1 MRGKK
6 NFQDADIIKLSQ
18 MLLRRDKAL
27 TAELRVVRMY
37 ALMNN
42 EETKNLETLIEEL
55 QTLIVEVADLQDDV
69 VITPETPLFTE
80 DGLALDAIDA
90 MEISTMLRRRYHVTL
105 DKETEDVDSHFATV
119 ATLAAFIMKN
129 QNK

>member
-1 MRGKK
+1 
-6 NFQDADIIKLSQ
+6 

-42 EETKNLETLIEEL
+42 EETKNLETLMEEL

-80 DGLALDAIDA
+80 DGLALDSIDA

-105 DKETEDVDSHFATV
+105 DKETEDVDSHFSTV

>member
-1 MRGKK
+1 MKG
-6 NFQDADIIKLSQ
+6 
-18 MLLRRDKAL
+18 DKAL
-27 TAELRVVRMY
+27 TAQARIVRIA

-42 EETKNLETLIEEL
+42 EETKNLETLMEEL

-80 DGLALDAIDA
+80 DGLALDSIDA

>member
-80 DGLALDAIDA
+80 DGLALDSIDA

>member
-1 MRGKK
+1 
-6 NFQDADIIKLSQ
+6 
-18 MLLRRDKAL
+18 
-27 TAELRVVRMY
+27 MY

-80 DGLALDAIDA
+80 DGLALDSIDA